1 MWKGYIVDSEY
12 GSVAPHKITEYI
24 ENYKKIGIE
33 VIAKHLTTDDA
44 IVKECYDADVLMCT
58 GNPPITRKVTE
69 GIPNLKVVQRFG
81 IGVNSVDLEAAK
93 DNGVLALNL
102 AGFCIEELAIHATA
116 LILDLIRNVSYNDR
130 GVRQG
135 IWRKAGGILPP
146 SPANMTLGLY
156 GFGGSARI
164 LGDIFHNGMGTKII
178 TCDPY
183 LAPEDLKGMDVELV
197 SFDELLERSDILSVN
212 VPLNETTHHSLNY
225 EAFCKMKS
233 TAMIINIAR
242 GPIINQDDLI
252 RALNEGEIRYAGLD
266 VYEEEPLPK
275 DSPLCTMDNVVLT
288 CHTAFWGEKAQS
300 NVDVMVIEQMRSILE
315 DNKISARCVA
325 NRGVV
330 SKIENLEIV

>member
-1 MWKGYIVDSEY
+1 MWKGYIVDSNY
-12 GSVAPHKITEYI
+12 GSVSPDKITEYV
-24 ENYKKIGIE
+24 ENYSKIGIK
-33 VIAKHLTTDDA
+33 VIPKHLTTDDA
-44 IVKECYDADVLMCT
+44 IVAECSDADVLMCT

-81 IGVNSVDLEAAK
+81 IGVNSVDLDAAREH
-93 DNGVLALNL
+93 GVLALNL
-102 AGFCIEELAIHATA
+102 AGFCIEELAVHATA

-164 LGDIFHNGMGTKII
+164 LCDIFHKGFGTKVI
-178 TCDPY
+178 TCDPF
-183 LAPEDLKGMDVELV
+183 LKPEDVHGTGVELV
-197 SFDELLERSDILSVN
+197 SFEELLRNSDILSVN
-212 VPLNETTHHSLNY
+212 VPLNKDTHHSLNY

-233 TAMIINIAR
+233 TAMVINIAR

-252 RALNEGEIRYAGLD
+252 RALREGKIRYAGLD

-275 DSPLCTMDNVVLT
+275 DNPLCSMDNVVLT
-288 CHTAFWGEKAQS
+288 CHTAFWGEKAQQ
-300 NVDVMVIEQMRSILE
+300 NVDTMIFEQMESIIKE
-315 DNKISARCVA
+315 NKISGRCVA
-325 NRGVV
+325 NRGVI
-330 SKIENLEIV
+330 SKIKNLEII

>member
-12 GSVAPHKITEYI
+12 GSVAPHKITEYV
-24 ENYKKIGIE
+24 ENYRKIGIE

-44 IVKECYDADVLMCT
+44 IVNECYDADVLMCT
-58 GNPPITRKVTE
+58 GNPPITRKVME

-93 DNGVLALNL
+93 EYGVLALNL
-102 AGFCIEELAIHATA
+102 AGFCVEELAIHATA
-116 LILDLIRNVSYNDR
+116 LILDLIRNVGYNDR
-130 GVRQG
+130 GVRNG
-135 IWRKAGGILPP
+135 VWRKAAGYLPP
-146 SPANMTLGLY
+146 SPGNMTLGLY

-164 LGDIFHNGMGTKII
+164 LYEIFNKGMGTRVI

-183 LAPEDLKGMDVELV
+183 LKPDDIKDMDVTLV
-197 SFDELLERSDILSVN
+197 SFDELLEKSDILSVH
-212 VPLNETTHHSLNY
+212 VPLNEDTHHILNY

-233 TAMIINIAR
+233 TAMIVNVAR

-252 RALNEGEIRYAGLD
+252 RALKEGEIRYAGLD

-288 CHTAFWGEKAQS
+288 CHTAFWGEKAQQ
-300 NVDVMVIEQMRSILE
+300 NVDTMIFDQMESILKE
-315 DNKISARCVA
+315 NKISARCVA
-325 NRGVV
+325 NKGVV
-330 SKIENLEIV
+330 SKIENFKIV

>member
-33 VIAKHLTTDDA
+33 VIAKHLTTDDE

-58 GNPPITRKVTE
+58 GNPPITRKVAE

-116 LILDLIRNVSYNDR
+116 LILDLIRNVCYNDR

-135 IWRKAGGILPP
+135 IWRKAAGYLPP
-146 SPANMTLGLY
+146 SPGNMTLGLY

-164 LGDIFHNGMGTKII
+164 LGDIFHKGMGTKVI

-183 LAPEDLKGMDVELV
+183 LKPEDVKDMDVELV
-197 SFDELLERSDILSVN
+197 SFDELLEKSDILSVN

-233 TAMIINIAR
+233 TAMVINIAR

-275 DSPLCTMDNVVLT
+275 DSPLCSMDNVVLT

-330 SKIENLEIV
+330 SKINNLEIT